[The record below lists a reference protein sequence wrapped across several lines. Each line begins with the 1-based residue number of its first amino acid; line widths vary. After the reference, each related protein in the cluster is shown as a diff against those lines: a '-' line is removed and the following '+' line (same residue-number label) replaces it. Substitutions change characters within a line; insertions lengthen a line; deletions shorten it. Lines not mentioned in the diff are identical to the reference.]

1 MALAAQGLSRPR
13 SSSGQAVGARAL
25 QGVID
30 RLAQFQIDS
39 VNVVQRAHYLPLFSR
54 LGPYDPALLDR
65 ASGDPPRRLFEYW
78 GHAASLIDVRLQPAL
93 RWRMNAHAQPWPDV
107 AKILADEPALLER
120 IRADLSDGALTAR
133 QIEHAEERDRTNWGW
148 NWSQAKHVLEWLL
161 LCGEI
166 SVAGRNASFERRYAP
181 TEQVLPATIA
191 SSPTPED
198 SQAHLMLVRRAAAA
212 LGVATLPCLADYF
225 RLGKAAVA
233 TAVATLEATGELV
246 PVAIEGWAATA
257 WLWAEAAVPRAVGAR
272 ALVSPFD
279 SAVFERT
286 RLERLFGF
294 DYRIE
299 IYVPPAKRR
308 YGYYVYPFLMD
319 DRFVARV
326 DLKADRSSGRL
337 LVQAAWLEAGCDAP
351 ATSAALAAE
360 LELLAGWLTLS
371 EVVVA
376 PRGDLAQVLA
386 KKVG

>member
-1 MALAAQGLSRPR
+1 M
-13 SSSGQAVGARAL
+13 
-25 QGVID
+25 
-30 RLAQFQIDS
+30 
-39 VNVVQRAHYLPLFSR
+39 
-54 LGPYDPALLDR
+54 
-65 ASGDPPRRLFEYW
+65 
-78 GHAASLIDVRLQPAL
+78 
-93 RWRMNAHAQPWPDV
+93 
-107 AKILADEPALLER
+107 
-120 IRADLSDGALTAR
+120 
-133 QIEHAEERDRTNWGW
+133 
-148 NWSQAKHVLEWLL
+148 
-161 LCGEI
+161 
-166 SVAGRNASFERRYAP
+166 
-181 TEQVLPATIA
+181 
-191 SSPTPED
+191 
-198 SQAHLMLVRRAAAA
+198 
-212 LGVATLPCLADYF
+212 ATLPCLADYF

-337 LVQAAWLEAGCDAP
+337 LVQAAWLEAGFDAP